1 MPNRLRRSACFVA
14 AFLLATGNAFA
25 QEAQR
30 LDPALRFALRS
41 LAAGPSP
48 APAAAPRTA
57 PGRAAPLEAPPSALE
72 VLPGFAAFE
81 PSPAG
86 RPLVG
91 ALVRLGPDGEA
102 ALLRAGARIGARAG
116 DIVSARIPLD
126 ALPALAA
133 DPAVRRIE
141 AAAALRP
148 IGFTDLTMLVRA
160 YGSRA
165 TGPRRSGPFDLAS
178 AAALANNIGADEVRV
193 HRLRQRSGDRFLGLA
208 GQGVIIGVYDT
219 GLDLN
224 HPDFRNADGK
234 TRVLYAW
241 DQSAASGT
249 PPGRVGADVFGY
261 GHECRATT
269 IDAGTCPMVDAI
281 GHGTHVAGTA
291 AGTGAATGNG
301 QPAYRYTGVA
311 PAADLII
318 VKGGDGSFSTDRA
331 VDGVAY
337 IFARAAELGRPAVV
351 VLSLTTQTGPH
362 DGSTA
367 FEQALD
373 SLAGPGRIIVAAAGN
388 GGYNGNEQPAF
399 VRTATHAHGR
409 VTAGGV
415 AEHGLIIP
423 PYTPNPGSISDAAV
437 LELWYDGAD
446 SLSVTVVSPR
456 GDAVTVATGDTA
468 VVATPG
474 GAVYVDNAAAGPDP
488 ANGDRQALIILFDST
503 EAAPPDTGRWAIRLR
518 GDAVRV
524 GTYHLWLTGYSF
536 QNPTRSTV
544 LDPASNAY
552 LVGSPGTAGR
562 AITVAAYATRHEWNG
577 PDGAPVGFPIREPI
591 GDIAFFSAPG
601 PRRDGV
607 LKPDLAAPGKFTIS
621 ARAAGGQIWRDFPTF
636 VEADGV
642 HAALLGTSQ
651 AAPHVAG
658 AAAILLQLQPH
669 LGPEELR
676 ELLTT
681 HARRDAFSLHPYTGG
696 PDGSPNPQ
704 WGHGKLDVER
714 AVHTIGLPA
723 GSVALDVQPLPAP
736 ERIQSARGTRLP
748 LLAIAASAD
757 SVEAIALE
765 RLGFELTG
773 QDPDAELLLVLDLD
787 DDGVAGPGEPV
798 RATIPA
804 SLDGTPLIARF
815 QTGPVVPAGTRQKYL
830 LMLELSGAAP
840 NGARFSARY
849 LPAETRTRGTISG
862 AEDRFSGGASPV
874 ESGERV
880 TSVLDAG
887 ERFNLSENP
896 VRGTSLTIQYEE
908 RPRAAAVYS
917 IAGQRVRDL
926 GGVLGERS
934 ATWDLR
940 NDRGSPVASGA
951 YYLVIELP
959 GTRVIRKIF
968 VVRP

>member
-1 MPNRLRRSACFVA
+1 MFDLLRRSACLAA
-14 AFLLATGNAFA
+14 AFLLAAGSAFA
-25 QEAQR
+25 QEAER
-30 LDPALRFALRS
+30 LDPALRFALRA
-41 LAAGPSP
+41 LAAGSPP
-48 APAAAPRTA
+48 APVAPRAAP
-57 PGRAAPLEAPPSALE
+57 GQAAPLEARPSALE
-72 VLPGFAAFE
+72 VLPGLAALE
-81 PSPAG
+81 PGPTG
-86 RPLVG
+86 RPVVG
-91 ALVRLGPDGEA
+91 ALVRLGPGGEE
-102 ALLRAGARIGARAG
+102 ALRRAGARIGARAG
-116 DIVSARIPLD
+116 SIVSARIPLD

-148 IGFTDLTMLVRA
+148 IGLADLETFVRA
-160 YGSRA
+160 YGTLA
-165 TGPRRSGPFDLAS
+165 AGPRRPGPFELAS
-178 AAALANNIGADEVRV
+178 AAALANDIGAHEVGV
-193 HRLRQRSGDRFLGLA
+193 QRLRQRAGDRFLGLA

-219 GLDLN
+219 GLDLA
-224 HPDFRNADGK
+224 HPDFRNADGR

-241 DQSAASGT
+241 DQSAEVGT
-249 PPGRVGADVFGY
+249 PPGAVGDHVFDY
-261 GHECRATT
+261 GHECRAAS
-269 IDAGTCPMVDAI
+269 IDAGSCPMVDAI

-301 QPAYRYTGVA
+301 RPAYRYTGVA

-318 VKGGDGSFSTDRA
+318 VKGGDGGFTTDRA

-337 IFARAAELGRPAVV
+337 IFERAAQLGRPAVV
-351 VLSLTTQTGPH
+351 VLSLTTQAGPH

-388 GGYNGNEQPAF
+388 GGYNGNEDPPF
-399 VRTATHAHGR
+399 VPTATHAHGR
-409 VTAGGV
+409 VTTGGV
-415 AEHGLIIP
+415 AEHGLLIP

-446 SLSVTVVSPR
+446 SLSLTIVSPR

-474 GAVYVDNAAAGPDP
+474 GAVYVDNGAAGPDP

-503 EAAPPDTGRWAIRLR
+503 EVAPPDTGRWAIRIR
-518 GDAVRV
+518 GEAVRD

-536 QNPTRSTV
+536 ENPTRATM

-562 AITVAAYATRHEWNG
+562 AITVAAYTTRHGWSGPNG
-577 PDGAPVGFPIREPI
+577 EPVDFPIRERI

-607 LKPDLAAPGKFTIS
+607 LKPDIAAPGKFTIS
-621 ARAAGGQIWRDFPTF
+621 ARAAGGRIWQDFPTF

-651 AAPHVAG
+651 AAPHAAG

-681 HARRDAFSLHPYTGG
+681 NARRDAFALHPYTGE
-696 PDGSPNPQ
+696 PDGSPNAQ

-723 GSVALDVQPLPAP
+723 GSVVLDVQPLPAP
-736 ERIQSARGTRLP
+736 ERIQSARGTQLP

-773 QDPDAELLLVLDLD
+773 EDPGAELLLVLDVD

-798 RATIPA
+798 RARVPA
-804 SLDGTPLIARF
+804 PLDGNPLVARF
-815 QTGPVVPAGTRQKYL
+815 ESGPVVPAGTRQTYL

-849 LPAETRTRGTISG
+849 LPTETRTRGTISG
-862 AEDRFSGGASPV
+862 AEDRFSGGAV
-874 ESGERV
+874 AVDSGERV
-880 TSVLDAG
+880 TTVLDAN
-887 ERFNLSENP
+887 ERFSLSENP
-896 VRGTSLTIQYEE
+896 VRGPSLTITYEE

-934 ATWDLR
+934 TTWDLR

>member
-1 MPNRLRRSACFVA
+1 V
-14 AFLLATGNAFA
+14 
-25 QEAQR
+25 
-30 LDPALRFALRS
+30 
-41 LAAGPSP
+41 
-48 APAAAPRTA
+48 
-57 PGRAAPLEAPPSALE
+57 
-72 VLPGFAAFE
+72 
-81 PSPAG
+81 
-86 RPLVG
+86 
-91 ALVRLGPDGEA
+91 
-102 ALLRAGARIGARAG
+102 RAGARIGARAG
-116 DIVSARIPLD
+116 DIVSARIPVD
-126 ALPALAA
+126 ALPILAA
-133 DPAVRRIE
+133 DPAIRRIE

-148 IGFTDLTMLVRA
+148 IGFTDLEMLVRA
-160 YGSRA
+160 NGSPAAR
-165 TGPRRSGPFDLAS
+165 PRRHRPFELAS
-178 AAALANNIGADEVRV
+178 AAALANDIGADEVRV
-193 HRLRQRSGDRFLGLA
+193 HRLRQRVGDRFLGLA

-219 GLDLN
+219 GLDLS
-224 HPDFRNADGK
+224 HADFRDADGRP
-234 TRVLYAW
+234 RVLYAW
-241 DQSAASGT
+241 DQSAATGT
-249 PPGRVGADVFGY
+249 PPGRVGAHAFDY
-261 GHECRATT
+261 GHECTAAT
-269 IDAGTCPMVDAI
+269 IDLGACPMVDAV

-301 QPAYRYTGVA
+301 LPAYRYAGVA
-311 PAADLII
+311 PAADLIV
-318 VKGGDGSFSTDRA
+318 VKGGDGGYTTDRA
-331 VDGVAY
+331 LDGVAY
-337 IFARAAELGRPAVV
+337 IFERAAELGRPAVV
-351 VLSLTTQTGPH
+351 VLSFATQAGPH

-388 GGYNGNEQPAF
+388 GGYNGNEQPPF

-409 VTAGGV
+409 VTAGGS
-415 AEHGLIIP
+415 AEHALLIP
-423 PYTPNPGSISDAAV
+423 PYSPNPGSISDAAV

-468 VVATPG
+468 IVATPG
-474 GAVYVDNAAAGPDP
+474 GAVYIDNAAGGPDP
-488 ANGDRQALIILFDST
+488 GNGDHQAFIILFDST
-503 EAAPPDTGRWAIRLR
+503 ETAPPDTGRWTIRLR
-518 GDAVRV
+518 GDAVRD

-536 QNPTRSTV
+536 QNPTRATL
-544 LDPASNAY
+544 LDPATNAY

-562 AITVAAYATRHEWNG
+562 AITVAAYTTRHEWSG
-577 PDGAPVGFPIREPI
+577 PDGAPVAFPIREPI

-607 LKPDLAAPGKFTIS
+607 LKPELAAPGKFTIS
-621 ARAAGGQIWRDFPTF
+621 ARASDGQIWREFPTF
-636 VEADGV
+636 VEADGA

-658 AAAILLQLQPH
+658 AAALLLQLQPH

-681 HARRDAFSLHPYTGG
+681 HARRDAFALHPYTGG

-714 AVHTIGLPA
+714 AVHAIGLPA

-736 ERIQSARGTRLP
+736 ERIQSARGTRVP
-748 LLAIAASAD
+748 LLSITAETD
-757 SVEAIALE
+757 SVEAVAIVG
-765 RLGFELTG
+765 LGFELG
-773 QDPDAELLLVLDLD
+773 GKDPGAQLLLVQDVD
-787 DDGVAGPGEPV
+787 GDGVADPGEPV
-798 RATIPA
+798 SAAIPA
-804 SLDGTPLIARF
+804 PLDGTPRVVRF
-815 QTGPVVPAGTRQKYL
+815 QAGPVVPAGTRQTFL

-862 AEDRFSGGASPV
+862 AEDRFSGAASPV
-874 ESGERV
+874 DSGEHV
-880 TSVLDAG
+880 TTVLAAE

-896 VRGTSLTIQYEE
+896 VRGASLTINYEE
-908 RPRAAAVYS
+908 RPRAAAVYT

-951 YYLVIELP
+951 YYLVIEMP
-959 GTRVIRKIF
+959 GSRIVRKIF